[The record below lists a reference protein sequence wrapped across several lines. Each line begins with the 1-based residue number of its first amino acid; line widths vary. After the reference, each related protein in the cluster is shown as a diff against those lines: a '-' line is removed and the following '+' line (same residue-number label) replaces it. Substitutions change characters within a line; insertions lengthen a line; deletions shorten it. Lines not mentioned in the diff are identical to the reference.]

1 VKCRPSRRNN
11 KRRLVGIIA
20 QANGTSLS
28 WERFSH
34 DLKFGEIIV
43 RDIAATAT
51 LLASIAIVIAL
62 ILLAPKSFGFETSH
76 PIVQGEL
83 PAE

>member
-1 VKCRPSRRNN
+1 M
-11 KRRLVGIIA
+11 
-20 QANGTSLS
+20 
-28 WERFSH
+28 
-34 DLKFGEIIV
+34 
-43 RDIAATAT
+43 RDIATTAT

-62 ILLAPKSFGFETSH
+62 ILLAPKSLGFETSH

>member
-1 VKCRPSRRNN
+1 M
-11 KRRLVGIIA
+11 
-20 QANGTSLS
+20 
-28 WERFSH
+28 
-34 DLKFGEIIV
+34 
-43 RDIAATAT
+43 RDIATTAT

-62 ILLAPKSFGFETSH
+62 ILLAPKSFGFENSQ